1 MKTQR
6 QSPRQFLSLTLF
18 ALLIAFYSAAPVSA
32 GGIEKQG
39 DSYLIRLPADLDYA
53 EVVDQLQNEIM
64 GANWEIVHV
73 QDVDIG
79 LNKTY
84 GLNIQNKV
92 ISVCQSQYL
101 SQAITDDPMISL
113 IVPCRFTAFRD
124 PGTKEIIIGFAD
136 PAAEAKAIGIKKAAA
151 AEVAANELKEVLNSM
166 LTLYGD

>member
-1 MKTQR
+1 
-6 QSPRQFLSLTLF
+6 
-18 ALLIAFYSAAPVSA
+18 
-32 GGIEKQG
+32 
-39 DSYLIRLPADLDYA
+39 
-53 EVVDQLQNEIM
+53 M

-73 QDVDIG
+73 QNIDTG

-124 PGTKEIIIGFAD
+124 PESNEIIIGFAD

-151 AEVAANELKEVLNSM
+151 AEVAAKELIGVLNSM
-166 LTLYGD
+166 LILYGD

>member
-1 MKTQR
+1 MNPRRK
-6 QSPRQFLSLTLF
+6 SPRQLLTFL
-18 ALLIAFYSAAPVSA
+18 AILIALCSATPVVA
-32 GGIEKQG
+32 GDIEKQG
-39 DSYLIRLPADLDYA
+39 DSYFIRLPANLDYA
-53 EVVDQLQNEIM
+53 EVLDQLKNEIM

-113 IVPCRFTAFRD
+113 IVPCRFTEFRD
-124 PGTKEIIIGFAD
+124 PGSNEIIIGFAD

-151 AEVAANELKEVLNSM
+151 AEVAAKELKEVLNSM
-166 LTLYGD
+166 LTLYGE

>member
-1 MKTQR
+1 MNKKR
-6 QSPRQFLSLTLF
+6 NSPRRLL
-18 ALLIAFYSAAPVSA
+18 ALLVILLTFCSAAPVIA
-32 GGIEKQG
+32 GGVEKQG
-39 DSYLIRLPADLDYA
+39 DSYFIRLAADLDYS
-53 EVVDQLQNEIM
+53 EVVDQLKNEIM

-73 QDVDIG
+73 QNIDTG

-101 SQAITDDPMISL
+101 SQAIKDDPMISL

-124 PGTKEIIIGFAD
+124 PESNEIIIGFAD

-151 AEVAANELKEVLNSM
+151 AEVAAKELIGVLNSM
-166 LTLYGD
+166 LILYGD